1 MVYEV
6 SLTKDAERDLEDIYL
21 YIAEHDSR
29 ASADHVLD
37 RLVKATEAL
46 KTSPDRGSHVNELR
60 SLGISEYRQI
70 YSKPPYR
77 LVYRVH
83 MKQVVIY
90 LVTDGRR
97 DMGSLLAR
105 RLLGA

>member
-1 MVYEV
+1 MLYEV
-6 SLTKDAERDLEDIYL
+6 SLTKDAERDLEEIYF
-21 YIAEHDSR
+21 YIADHDSR

-46 KTSPDRGSHVNELR
+46 RTSPDRGSHVNELR

-70 YSKPPYR
+70 FFKPYR
-77 LVYRVH
+77 LIYRVH
-83 MKQVVIY
+83 ANQVIVY
-90 LVTDGRR
+90 VVADDRR